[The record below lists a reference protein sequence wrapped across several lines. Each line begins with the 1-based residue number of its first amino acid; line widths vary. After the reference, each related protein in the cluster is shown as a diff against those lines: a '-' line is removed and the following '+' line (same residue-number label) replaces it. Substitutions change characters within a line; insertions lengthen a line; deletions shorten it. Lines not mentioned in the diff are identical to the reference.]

1 MNKVVLSRSLAALC
15 LWTPLRVLVALLL
28 ALSALASSPAARA
41 HEVRPAYL
49 QIQETAPDVFAVI
62 WKQPAMGELALHLEP
77 SLSNGLLQGV
87 SPQESSSNSFVVL
100 RWEGLHKSR
109 DSFDGATIAIDG
121 LQRSIT
127 DALVSVT
134 FLTGQDVQTILRP
147 SQPST
152 VIHLTGTGKLPV
164 LDYLRLGIE
173 HILTGFDHLAFV
185 LGLVLLIRGRVL
197 LLKTIT
203 AFTIAHSITLAAA
216 ATGYVHP
223 SAPVIEALVA
233 LSIVFV
239 ALELV
244 RAWEGQEG
252 LTVRQ
257 PWVISF
263 TFGLLHGFAFA
274 GSLADIGL
282 PPHHVPA
289 ALFLFNCGV
298 EIGQLLFVGGVLL
311 VLAGLRWL
319 PERRRLQLR
328 LAVPYAIGT
337 LSTYWMLQR
346 LHVLIH

>member
-1 MNKVVLSRSLAALC
+1 VKRTFSFSANAVLR
-15 LWTPLRVLVALLL
+15 
-28 ALSALASSPAARA
+28 ALATLILTLLSVVSGPAVLA

-49 QIQETAPDVFAVI
+49 QIQETAPDVFSVV

-77 SLSNGLLQGV
+77 SVSNGLLQGV
-87 SPQESSSNSFVVL
+87 PGKESSSNSFIVL

-109 DSFDGATIAIDG
+109 DSFDGATIAVDG
-121 LQRSIT
+121 LQQSIT
-127 DALVSVT
+127 DTLVNVG
-134 FLTGQDVQTILRP
+134 FLTGQDVQTVLRP
-147 SQPST
+147 TEPSM
-152 VIHLTGTGKLPV
+152 VIHLTGTGKPPV

-173 HILTGFDHLAFV
+173 HILTGFDHLSFV
-185 LGLVLLIRGRVL
+185 LGLVLLVRGRTL

-203 AFTIAHSITLAAA
+203 AFTVAHSITLAAA

-223 SAPVIEALVA
+223 SPPVIESLVA

-244 RAWEGQEG
+244 RAWEGHEG

-257 PWVISF
+257 PWLISF

-282 PPHHVPA
+282 PPHHVPL

-298 EIGQLLFVGGVLL
+298 EVGQLLFVGAVLL
-311 VLAGLRWL
+311 VMAGLSWV

-346 LHVLIH
+346 LHTLIH

>member
-1 MNKVVLSRSLAALC
+1 MNRVVRSHAPAVPRLWAAVRFLAAL
-15 LWTPLRVLVALLL
+15 AL
-28 ALSALASSPAARA
+28 ALSVLVSSPAAQA

-100 RWEGLHKSR
+100 RWAGLHKSR

-223 SAPVIEALVA
+223 SPPVIEALVA

-298 EIGQLLFVGGVLL
+298 EIGQLLFVSGVLL
-311 VLAGLRWL
+311 VLAGLRWV

-337 LSTYWMLQR
+337 LSTYWMLER